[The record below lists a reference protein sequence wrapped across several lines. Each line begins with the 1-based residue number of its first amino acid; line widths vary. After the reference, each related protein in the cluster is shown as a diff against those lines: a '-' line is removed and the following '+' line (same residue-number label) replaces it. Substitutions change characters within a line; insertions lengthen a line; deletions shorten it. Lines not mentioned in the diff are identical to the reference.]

1 MEKTDAVVIGAGP
14 VGLFQI
20 FQLGLQ
26 GLSCHVIDALPHAG
40 GQCAELYG
48 DKPIYDIPAIKV
60 CTGQELTDHLLEQI
74 VPFAPQWHLG
84 EHAAVLE
91 PQPGGS
97 FLVETCGGTQLHAR
111 AVFIAAGVGA
121 FLPRTLKLPG
131 LEAFEGT
138 QLRYRLD
145 DGENLAGQHL
155 VVHGGG
161 EHAVATAIACATA
174 PEHLRPSRTTLHHR
188 RDVFDA
194 PPAALDQLRVLRS
207 AGRIEVAIGVANGI
221 EQAAGHLSALMLTT
235 PESTLLRM
243 PLSVWGI
250 FVATILALLAFP
262 ALFVSG
268 VMMLLDKTLGTSF
281 FMPALLSRL
290 GLVPRLGPI
299 ADWGMAL
306 ERKQLVV
313 DPATFATSVPGI
325 YAVGDAITYPG
336 KRKLIVSGFHEA
348 TLAAFGAAE
357 CLAGQ
362 KLPLEYTTSSA
373 RLQRLLG
380 VGAAGS
386 DSGGRA
392 DLQSHDAS
400 LE

>member
-235 PESTLLRM
+235 PESTLLRV
-243 PLSVWGI
+243 PLDR
-250 FVATILALLAFP
+250 LL
-262 ALFVSG
+262 V
-268 VMMLLDKTLGTSF
+268 
-281 FMPALLSRL
+281 RL

-373 RLQRLLG
+373 RLQSLLG
-380 VGAAGS
+380 VGAARS
-386 DSGGRA
+386 NSGGRA
-392 DLQSHDAS
+392 DLQPQDAS
-400 LE
+400 LESRDSEAP

>member
-48 DKPIYDIPAIKV
+48 DKPIYDIPGIKV
-60 CTGQELTDHLLEQI
+60 CTGQELTDRLLEQI

-84 EHAAVLE
+84 EQASVLA
-91 PQPGGS
+91 PQPNGG
-97 FLVETCGGTQLHAR
+97 FLVETSSGTQLHAR

-121 FLPRTLKLPG
+121 FLPRALKLPG

-138 QLRYRLD
+138 QLRYGLD
-145 DGENLAGQHL
+145 EGENLAGQHL

-161 EHAVATAIACATA
+161 EHAVATAITCATA
-174 PEHLRPSRTTLHHR
+174 PEHLRPSRVTLHHR

-194 PPAALDQLRVLRS
+194 PPAVLDQLRVLRV
-207 AGRIEVAIGVANGI
+207 AGRIEVAIGVASGI

-235 PESTLLRM
+235 SEGKLLRV
-243 PLSVWGI
+243 PLDR
-250 FVATILALLAFP
+250 LL
-262 ALFVSG
+262 V
-268 VMMLLDKTLGTSF
+268 
-281 FMPALLSRL
+281 RL

-299 ADWGMAL
+299 ADWDMAL
-306 ERKQLVV
+306 ERKQIVV
-313 DPATFATSVPGI
+313 DPTTFATSVPGI

-357 CLAGQ
+357 WLAGQ

-373 RLQRLLG
+373 RLQSLLG
-380 VGAAGS
+380 VGAARS
-386 DSGGRA
+386 NSGGRA
-392 DLQSHDAS
+392 DLQPQDAS
-400 LE
+400 LESRDSEAP

>member
-131 LEAFEGT
+131 LEARRWRKPRRPAPGGARRRRT
-138 QLRYRLD
+138 CRGHCHRLRHR
-145 DGENLAGQHL
+145 AR
-155 VVHGGG
+155 
-161 EHAVATAIACATA
+161 AFA
-174 PEHLRPSRTTLHHR
+174 PQPHHP
-188 RDVFDA
+188 A
-194 PPAALDQLRVLRS
+194 PP
-207 AGRIEVAIGVANGI
+207 
-221 EQAAGHLSALMLTT
+221 
-235 PESTLLRM
+235 
-243 PLSVWGI
+243 
-250 FVATILALLAFP
+250 
-262 ALFVSG
+262 
-268 VMMLLDKTLGTSF
+268 
-281 FMPALLSRL
+281 
-290 GLVPRLGPI
+290 PR
-299 ADWGMAL
+299 
-306 ERKQLVV
+306 
-313 DPATFATSVPGI
+313 
-325 YAVGDAITYPG
+325 
-336 KRKLIVSGFHEA
+336 
-348 TLAAFGAAE
+348 
-357 CLAGQ
+357 CL
-362 KLPLEYTTSSA
+362 
-373 RLQRLLG
+373 
-380 VGAAGS
+380 
-386 DSGGRA
+386 
-392 DLQSHDAS
+392 
-400 LE
+400 

>member
-174 PEHLRPSRTTLHHR
+174 PEHLRPSRTTLPLWTSCAFCVR
-188 RDVFDA
+188 RV
-194 PPAALDQLRVLRS
+194 ALRWRLAWRT
-207 AGRIEVAIGVANGI
+207 A
-221 EQAAGHLSALMLTT
+221 LSKRL
-235 PESTLLRM
+235 
-243 PLSVWGI
+243 
-250 FVATILALLAFP
+250 AT
-262 ALFVSG
+262 
-268 VMMLLDKTLGTSF
+268 
-281 FMPALLSRL
+281 
-290 GLVPRLGPI
+290 
-299 ADWGMAL
+299 
-306 ERKQLVV
+306 
-313 DPATFATSVPGI
+313 
-325 YAVGDAITYPG
+325 
-336 KRKLIVSGFHEA
+336 
-348 TLAAFGAAE
+348 
-357 CLAGQ
+357 
-362 KLPLEYTTSSA
+362 
-373 RLQRLLG
+373 
-380 VGAAGS
+380 
-386 DSGGRA
+386 
-392 DLQSHDAS
+392 
-400 LE
+400 